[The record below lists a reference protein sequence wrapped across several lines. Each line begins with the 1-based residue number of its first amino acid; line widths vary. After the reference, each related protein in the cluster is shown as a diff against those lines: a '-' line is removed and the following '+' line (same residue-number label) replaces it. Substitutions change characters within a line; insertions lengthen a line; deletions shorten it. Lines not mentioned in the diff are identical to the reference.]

1 MDYFPET
8 RPTARTFKNKTPG
21 SDKLNMRVSFVPSFF
36 VICVCLGFWVAEHS
50 WNGDVYV
57 YVGEQR
63 SPATVR
69 DLAEFSSINRE
80 ALYRSPA
87 EQLMHYA
94 HIYKDEGLLGVQLGH
109 PLVPVEQGKA
119 FGCQVQ
125 DLSGVFDRMQLVIVG
140 TGVSSSGEM
149 PKLVVDSK
157 CRSENDLNQL
167 ESVWI
172 PMQQIMNSVPK
183 DQDFEFPG
191 ESITRLS
198 LQNIPD
204 AWPENWVL
212 WEVRFYREDN
222 EGEPLVIDAKKMREA
237 APALLSFDW
246 KPEK

>member
-1 MDYFPET
+1 
-8 RPTARTFKNKTPG
+8 
-21 SDKLNMRVSFVPSFF
+21 MRVSFVPAFF
-36 VICVCLGFWVAEHS
+36 IACVCLGFWVAEHS
-50 WNGDVYV
+50 WKGEVYV

-63 SPATVR
+63 SPAQVR

-87 EQLMHYA
+87 EQLMSYA
-94 HIYKDEGLLGVQLGH
+94 HIVKDDGLLGVQLGH

-125 DLSGVFDRMQLVIVG
+125 DMSGIYDRVQLVFVG
-140 TGVSSSGEM
+140 TGIAASGEL
-149 PKLVVDSK
+149 PKLIVDSK
-157 CRSENDLNQL
+157 CRSETDLNQL

-172 PMQQIMNSVPK
+172 PMQLIMSAQPK
-183 DQDFEFPG
+183 DQDYEFPG

-212 WEVRFYREDN
+212 WEVRFYREDS
-222 EGEPLVIDAKKMREA
+222 EQEMLVINAKKMREA
-237 APALLSFDW
+237 SASLLSFDW
-246 KPEK
+246 KPEPH